1 MVEKLILLYAPL
13 WKRSRETT
21 SGAGKRYFRI
31 TAWHSQL
38 HAIAHKLLFSV
49 ACIAYQAA
57 AGALQVPEEP
67 ARQTC
72 VKKIFLLSRWWASL
86 QYQQAYRQKQDIKE
100 IRRAERIQSWEPTW
114 QKSSDRFILVAA
126 PKQPR
131 CKYSKLGG
139 DLLAAKFLIDDLNS
153 RWIAT
158 TSKR

>member
-1 MVEKLILLYAPL
+1 MVEKLILCKAIM
-13 WKRSRETT
+13 WERSWGKA
-21 SGAGKRYFRI
+21 SGEGMWSFRRP
-31 TAWHSQL
+31 AWRSQL

-67 ARQTC
+67 ARQTY

-100 IRRAERIQSWEPTW
+100 IRRAERIQSWEPSW